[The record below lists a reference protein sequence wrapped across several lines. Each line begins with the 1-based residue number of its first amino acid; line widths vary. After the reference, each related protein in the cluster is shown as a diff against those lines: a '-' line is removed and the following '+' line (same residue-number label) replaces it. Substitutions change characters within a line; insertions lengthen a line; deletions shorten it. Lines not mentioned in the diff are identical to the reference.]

1 MVAAT
6 TMSTLETARAVPRV
20 PGALPFVGH
29 LPEMQRDFLGL
40 IERARD
46 QVGDMAMIQAG
57 PKRVLCVADPFAAE
71 HVLVTNPKNYSK
83 QTRGYDNLRKM
94 LGNGLVT
101 SEGSF
106 WLRQRRI
113 SQPAFH
119 REKIGALAAVIAR
132 DADEAIAGWDARI
145 AKGEAFDF
153 SSDMMRLTMRI
164 IGEMLFSVD
173 VSGDSDEAGGAI
185 NEMVHQAV
193 QRTVSLINFPMPMPT
208 PMNVRFGKAKRT
220 LDELIYGAIRE
231 RRAGVAKP
239 DMLSMLMETVDE
251 ETGERMS
258 DEQLRDELLTLFAAG
273 HETTSMALSWTL
285 HALLDNP
292 HVEEKLRAEL
302 QNVHSIEQ
310 IVRAPYLDA
319 VLKESFRLYPPV
331 WLVARCAENDDVIPS
346 ADGSWRVHKGE
357 MVFVAQWTIHRHP
370 KLWRDP
376 LQFDPSRFLTGGES
390 SLPDA
395 RPRYAYFPFLGGPRK
410 CIGDQLAILEAKIIL
425 TKALQRARFARVPG
439 HVVTPDPTV
448 TLRMLDG
455 LRVIARPA

>member
-6 TMSTLETARAVPRV
+6 ALTNLETARPVPRV
-20 PGALPFVGH
+20 PGGLPWVGH

-40 IERARD
+40 IVRARD
-46 QVGDMAMIQAG
+46 EVGDMAMIQAG
-57 PKRVLCVADPFAAE
+57 PKKVICISDPAAAQY
-71 HVLVTNPKNYSK
+71 VLVDNPKNYSK

-119 REKIGALAAVIAR
+119 REKIGALAAVISR
-132 DADEAIAGWDARI
+132 DADEAIASWDARI
-145 AKGEAFDF
+145 ASGEPFDF
-153 SSDMMRLTMRI
+153 SSDMMKLTMRI

-193 QRTVSLINFPMPMPT
+193 QRTVSLINFPMGMPT
-208 PMNVRFGKAKRT
+208 PKNLRFTKAKRT

-251 ETGERMS
+251 ETGETMS

-292 HVEEKLRAEL
+292 DVEEKLRAEIA
-302 QNVHSIEQ
+302 NARSIEQ

-331 WLVARCAENDDVIPS
+331 WMVARCAESDDVIPS
-346 ADGSWRVHKGE
+346 ADGTWRVHEGE
-357 MVFVAQWTIHRHP
+357 MVFISQWTIHRHP
-370 KLWRDP
+370 KLWREP
-376 LQFDPSRFLTGGES
+376 LRFDPSRFLEETDG
-390 SLPDA
+390 A
-395 RPRYAYFPFLGGPRK
+395 RHKYAYFPFLGGPRK

-439 HVVTPDPTV
+439 HEVIPDPTV
-448 TLRMLDG
+448 TLRMLNG
-455 LRVIARPA
+455 LKVTARPA

>member
-6 TMSTLETARAVPRV
+6 ALETPLSVPRV
-20 PGALPFVGH
+20 PGGLPFVGH
-29 LPEMQRDFLGL
+29 LPEMQRDFLAL
-40 IERARD
+40 IDRARD
-46 QVGDMAMIQAG
+46 DVGDMAMIQAG
-57 PKRVLCVADPFAAE
+57 PKKVVCVSDPIAAE
-71 HVLVTNPKNYSK
+71 HVLVTNPRNYSK

-119 REKIGALAAVIAR
+119 REKIGALSAVIAR
-132 DADEAIAGWDARI
+132 DADEMIASWDVTSG
-145 AKGEAFDF
+145 KPFDF
-153 SSDMMRLTMRI
+153 AAEMMRLTMRI

-185 NEMVHQAV
+185 NEMVHQAIK
-193 QRTVSLINFPMPMPT
+193 RTVSLVSLPMSVPT
-208 PMNVRFGKAKRT
+208 PMNLRFGKAKRT

-239 DMLSMLMETVDE
+239 DMLSMLMETEDE

-285 HALLDNP
+285 HALLENP
-292 HVEEKLRAEL
+292 HVEEKLRAEIASL
-302 QNVHSIEQ
+302 ATVEQ

-331 WLVARCAENDDVIPS
+331 WMVARCADNDDVIPS
-346 ADGSWRVHKGE
+346 AHGAWRVNQGE
-357 MVFVAQWTIHRHP
+357 LVFVSQWTIHRHP
-370 KLWRDP
+370 RLWRDP
-376 LQFDPSRFLTGGES
+376 LRFDPSRFLDAS
-390 SLPDA
+390 ANDA
-395 RPRYAYFPFLGGPRK
+395 RHKYAYFPFLGGPRK
-410 CIGDQLAILEAKIIL
+410 CIGDQLALLEAKVIL
-425 TKALQRARFARVPG
+425 TKALQHARYTHVPG
-439 HVVTPDPTV
+439 HAVVPDPTV
-448 TLRMLDG
+448 TLRMLNG
-455 LRVIARPA
+455 LHVTARPA

>member
-6 TMSTLETARAVPRV
+6 SSLPAPHTAPARPVPRV
-20 PGALPFVGH
+20 PGGLPFVGH

-40 IERARD
+40 IDRARD
-46 QVGDMAMIQAG
+46 SVGDMAMINAG
-57 PKRVLCVADPFAAE
+57 PKRVICIADPVAAQ
-71 HVLVTNPKNYSK
+71 HVLVDNPRNYSK
-83 QTRGYDNLRKM
+83 QTRGYANLRKM

-119 REKIGALAAVIAR
+119 REKIGALSAVIAR
-132 DADEAIAGWDARI
+132 DADETIASWDARI

-153 SSDMMRLTMRI
+153 NSEMMKLTMRI

-185 NEMVHQAV
+185 NEMVHQAL
-193 QRTVSLINFPMPMPT
+193 QRTVSLLNFPMPVPT
-208 PMNVRFGKAKRT
+208 PRNLRFGKAKRT
-220 LDELIYGAIRE
+220 LDDLVYGAIHE

-239 DMLSMLMETVDE
+239 DMLSMLMESVDE
-251 ETGERMS
+251 ETGEGMS

-285 HALLDNP
+285 HALLDHP
-292 HVEEKLRAEL
+292 AVEEKLRSEISSL
-302 QNVHSIEQ
+302 HSIEQ

-319 VLKESFRLYPPV
+319 VMKESFRLYPPV
-331 WLVARCAENDDVIPS
+331 WMVARCAEADDVIPT
-346 ADGSWRVHKGE
+346 ANGSYRINQGE

-370 KLWRDP
+370 KLWREP
-376 LQFDPSRFLTGGES
+376 LRFDPSRFLEDTNG
-390 SLPDA
+390 A
-395 RPRYAYFPFLGGPRK
+395 RHKYAYFPFLGGPRK

-425 TKALQRARFARVPG
+425 TKVLQRARYARVPG
-439 HVVTPDPTV
+439 HEVIADPTV
-448 TLRMLDG
+448 TLRMLNG
-455 LRVIARPA
+455 LRVTARPA